1 MKGFLQT
8 AILVASLAS
17 CAGTSGS
24 SANQVDEAHFSG
36 KVSFAREGF
45 EDHFPVFSRDGEKAL
60 EISCYSLDDS
70 SREKFASRT
79 GTDPV
84 ADLSCYAKDLSRDHE
99 YTMLG
104 IDGESLQF
112 TPAFFWFSDV
122 SKCAPK
128 SYNLTASLRGI
139 EISFVFSHIDQ
150 ARKTSDLI
158 IDVSPK
164 ASATNASL
172 TERSFNVG
180 CK

>member
-1 MKGFLQT
+1 MKGLLQT
-8 AILVASLAS
+8 AVLFASLAS

-24 SANQVDEAHFSG
+24 SAQQVDETRLST

-45 EDHFPVFSRDGEKAL
+45 EKHFPVLFRDGKKAL
-60 EISCYSLDDS
+60 EVSCYSLDDT
-70 SREKFASRT
+70 SREEFASNT

-84 ADLSCYAKDLSRDHE
+84 ADLSCYVKDIRRNHE

-128 SYNLTASLRGI
+128 SYRLTASLRGI
-139 EISFVFSHIDQ
+139 EISFDFSHIDR
-150 ARKTSDLI
+150 ARKTSDLSI
-158 IDVSPK
+158 YVHPM
-164 ASATNASL
+164 ASATNDRL
-172 TERSFNVG
+172 TAQSFNAG